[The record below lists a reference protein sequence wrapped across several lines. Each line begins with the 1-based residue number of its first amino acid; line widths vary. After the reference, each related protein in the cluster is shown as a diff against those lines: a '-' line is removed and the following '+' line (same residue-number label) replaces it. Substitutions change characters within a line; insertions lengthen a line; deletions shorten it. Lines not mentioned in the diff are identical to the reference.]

1 MTDLLAT
8 HLVLRFL
15 RLLLFQSMSIK
26 GDTLR
31 LIPDHF
37 LYSSA
42 YASRNMKM
50 LCILSVSYIFLSLI
64 PESLGFTST
73 STLYRTF
80 VAHNRRYAAERP
92 DDIQWPLSSPSSAAG
107 EEERGDVLLPTTGI
121 SVSDEM
127 EAALKDRFVTEV
139 VPIKGLRGVA
149 QIVTSSIV
157 LGSFEPV
164 RYLVALSPPP
174 PQPVETGAEERTND
188 SEGGPSSSS
197 TRTYAMVDTPP
208 FSPQL
213 VTRME
218 AFMGVDSKLAV
229 ILITNRDSIHH
240 DEAPSVFSTRRADLA
255 LWKQAFP
262 DIQIVAY
269 RLDIPRDCRESVT
282 QVLDGYG
289 PFALVD
295 DGSSNVTFVE
305 TGRPLT
311 YDEWDH
317 DIAQDIISGQT
328 PPDDT
333 DGKVGED
340 NSDYSLEAIRAREDG
355 KSVLAVYTPGHS
367 FGSISYIFPE
377 RGVCCSGYTIP
388 VEETRAEENFGMENT
403 GPALDCRG
411 YITTSRAGLS
421 RQMGSAKVLVNTYA
435 DRFEVVLPARGD
447 PLFLDGSLEERKQL
461 LTEILEQYRRIGEVY
476 EQLGITGD
484 SDDS

>member
-1 MTDLLAT
+1 
-8 HLVLRFL
+8 
-15 RLLLFQSMSIK
+15 
-26 GDTLR
+26 
-31 LIPDHF
+31 
-37 LYSSA
+37 
-42 YASRNMKM
+42 MKM
-50 LCILSVSYIFLSLI
+50 LCILCVSYIFLSLI
-64 PESLGFTST
+64 PEESLGFTST
-73 STLYRTF
+73 SSSFYRTF
-80 VAHNRRYAAERP
+80 VSHNRRYATERP
-92 DDIQWPLSSPSSAAG
+92 DGIEWPLSSPGLAEG

-127 EAALKDRFVTEV
+127 EAAMKDRFVTEV

-149 QIVTSSIV
+149 QLVTSSV
-157 LGSFEPV
+157 ALGSFEPV

-174 PQPVETGAEERTND
+174 LKPLETGAEARTND

-208 FSPQL
+208 YSPQL
-213 VTRME
+213 VTRMK
-218 AFMGVDSKLAV
+218 AFMGVDSKLAT

-255 LWKQAFP
+255 LWKEAFP
-262 DIQIVAY
+262 DIQVVAY

-289 PFALVD
+289 PFALAE

-317 DIAQDIISGQT
+317 DIAQDIISGRT

-333 DGKVGED
+333 EGAVGED
-340 NSDYSLEAIRAREDG
+340 TSDYSPEGIRAREDG
-355 KSVLAVYTPGHS
+355 KRVLAAYTPGHS

-377 RGVCCSGYTIP
+377 QGLCCSGYTIP
-388 VEETRAEENFGMENT
+388 VEETRAEDNFGMENT

-411 YITTSRAGLS
+411 YITTSRAGLKT
-421 RQMGSAKVLVNTYA
+421 QMGSAKALVNTYA
-435 DRFEVVLPARGD
+435 DRFKVVLPARGD
-447 PLFLDGSLEERKQL
+447 PLFLDGSLEERKEL

-484 SDDS
+484 SDE